1 MQQARKKEDLEEI
14 NLAVEQHCEAIQEE
28 LKHMISSLLERSSR
42 RVIIDRVIKKDD
54 SDITLL
60 NQRNEVLEEVRDHF
74 QKQFRK
80 RNTRSTNLPEQWEE
94 AYKPLR
100 KVDTKIYDSLENEV
114 SEEEWTEALRRTKS
128 KSAPGLSGISYL
140 LIKKVGSIAQK
151 VFRHLA
157 NIYICEREI
166 SVKWKLSQLYPI
178 PKGED

>member
-14 NLAVEQHCEAIQEE
+14 NLAVEQRCEAIQGE

-80 RNTRSTNLPEQWEE
+80 RNTWSTNLPEQWEE

-114 SEEEWTEALRRTKS
+114 AEEEWTEALRRTKS
-128 KSAPGLSGISYL
+128 KSAPGPSGISYP
-140 LIKKVGSIAQK
+140 LIKKVGPIAQK

-157 NIYICEREI
+157 NMCIGEGEI
-166 SVKWKLSQLYPI
+166 PVK
-178 PKGED
+178 

>member
-14 NLAVEQHCEAIQEE
+14 NLAVEQRYEAIQGE

-60 NQRNEVLEEVRDHF
+60 NQRNEVLKEVRNHF

-114 SEEEWTEALRRTKS
+114 SAGWHGVARSDHEQPLHWPLPVSHGIASRCARNEGVTAPAPHGGRRGRRGGRR
-128 KSAPGLSGISYL
+128 SATHGAWP
-140 LIKKVGSIAQK
+140 
-151 VFRHLA
+151 
-157 NIYICEREI
+157 
-166 SVKWKLSQLYPI
+166 
-178 PKGED
+178 